1 MRIEEKEKKMKR
13 KSVLTVAALALA
25 MVSGIADP
33 ARSAPSDAKP
43 VIVPK
48 TEKPPV
54 IDGVLDDEAWTTAL
68 KVEGFKTFE
77 PDFGLDSSQ
86 RSEGYMT
93 YDAENFYFAL
103 RCYDREP
110 DKIKASVN
118 KRDAMFEDD
127 FAGVLIDTFNDM
139 QSAFG
144 FLVNPLGIQGDGMMD
159 VNGNLAADY
168 DMIWSSAGRISKE
181 DGAYVVEMRVPLKSL
196 RFPNRPEILMR
207 LGFFRQLIRASEM
220 SSYPDWHPEKG
231 GILGQMLLIRVSG
244 LKYHRVVE
252 ILPALTHSSRYSH
265 SEGVLSREE
274 SDTDF
279 SLTAK
284 VGLTSDLTADATYN
298 PDFSQVEADAGQVDI
313 NLRYNLYF
321 PEKRPFFLEGNELWQ
336 FAGNTEDAPLVL
348 AVHTRTIIN
357 PLFGLKLSGKLTPR
371 DTLAAVYARDD
382 LPGDEVDAHP
392 DFAIFRL
399 KHALKG
405 DSYLGG
411 FYTGREH
418 GRGFNR
424 FGGLDGRFR
433 LDNTTI
439 ASFHLFG
446 SLTKED
452 GAEEADS
459 GHALALAYNHS
470 SRRVNYWIGYQDVSQ
485 DFRVDT
491 GFLMR
496 SGVRRLAVF
505 GMYSFYPP
513 SKFFQR
519 IEPFYWSSHIYD
531 TFDRM
536 FETLNIFVL
545 RFWMPRSTMFRLEGL
560 LGNEVYSGGRFDRS
574 AFGFQLGT
582 QLTKHFLLYLF
593 GRRGGAIYYD
603 PDDAY
608 QGYGN
613 RASLSANLQPTDKL
627 AFSLDLTYVDF
638 FRKTTREKIYDYTIV
653 RSWNTYQI
661 NKYLFLRAI
670 FEYNNYR
677 KRLTVDALISF
688 TYIPGTVVYAG
699 YGSALQKLEWDGQD
713 YVESDRYLET
723 KRGFFFKVS
732 YLWRL

>member
-1 MRIEEKEKKMKR
+1 MGKKD
-13 KSVLTVAALALA
+13 VLTVVVLALA
-25 MVSGIADP
+25 VVMGIADP

-68 KVEGFKTFE
+68 KVEGFKTFQ

-103 RCYDREP
+103 RCHDREP
-110 DKIKASVN
+110 EKIKASVN

-144 FLVNPLGIQGDGMMD
+144 FLINPLGIQGDGMMD
-159 VNGNLAADY
+159 INGNLASDY
-168 DMIWSSAGRISKE
+168 DMVWSSAGRISRE
-181 DGAYVVEMRVPLKSL
+181 EGAFVVELRVPLKSL
-196 RFPNRPEILMR
+196 RFPNKPEITMR

-220 SSYPDWHPEKG
+220 SSYPEWHPEKG
-231 GILGQMLLIRVSG
+231 SLLGQMLPIRVSG
-244 LKYHRVVE
+244 LKYRRVVE
-252 ILPALTHSSRYSH
+252 ILPALTHSSRYGH

-274 SDTDF
+274 RETDF

-298 PDFSQVEADAGQVDI
+298 PDFSQVEADAGQVDV

-336 FAGNTEDAPLVL
+336 FAGNTEDSPLVL

-411 FYTGREH
+411 FYTGREY

-433 LDNTTI
+433 LDNTTV

-446 SLTKED
+446 SLTKEN
-452 GAEEADS
+452 GEERADS
-459 GHALALAYNHS
+459 GHALALAYNYS
-470 SRRVNYWIGYQDVSQ
+470 SRKINMWVGYQDVSQ

-496 SGVRRLAVF
+496 TGVRRLAVF
-505 GMYSFYPP
+505 GMYAFYPQ

-545 RFWMPRSTMFRLEGL
+545 RFWLPRSTMFRLEGL

-574 AFGFQLGT
+574 AFGFQLQT
-582 QLTKHFLLYLF
+582 QLTKQFLLYLF

-603 PDDAY
+603 PDAPY

-627 AFSLDLTYVDF
+627 AFSLDLSYVDF
-638 FRKTTREKIYDYTIV
+638 FRETTREKIYDYTII

-677 KRLTVDALISF
+677 KRLTADALISF

-699 YGSALQKLEWDGQD
+699 YGSAFQKLEWDGRD
-713 YVESDRYLET
+713 YVDSDRYLET